1 MAAKKE
7 QSPTGKSP
15 RSLLGILIRGPLPGT
30 LALVGIFVGG
40 WWLIWQSIAPQL
52 LHSSRYQVRLEDVEI
67 TPLPKW
73 IHTDVRGEVFRN
85 LTFDSPAS
93 ILDDQLAQRF
103 HDALALHPWIAKVL
117 RVTKLPP
124 ARIKVELE
132 YRRPVCMVQVTGGLL
147 PVDVEGAF
155 LPTADFSPVEADT
168 YPVLVSVNSM
178 PVGTPGTLWGD
189 ARVVGG
195 AEIAATFGPAWNKLR
210 LRQIVPS
217 PRPVYGDQY
226 AFELVARSGTRVIWG
241 LPPSSDQAGGVPAAE
256 KVARLV
262 KYFDEHASLDG
273 PAGPHQLDIRSA
285 NSIVIGPLTA
295 AGPHEQTR

>member
-1 MAAKKE
+1 M
-7 QSPTGKSP
+7 
-15 RSLLGILIRGPLPGT
+15 
-30 LALVGIFVGG
+30 
-40 WWLIWQSIAPQL
+40 
-52 LHSSRYQVRLEDVEI
+52 EI

-85 LTFDSPAS
+85 LTFDGLPS

-103 HDALALHPWIAKVL
+103 HDALALHPWIAKVR

-155 LPTADFSPVEADT
+155 LPTADFSPVEADA
-168 YPVLVSVNSM
+168 YPVLINVDST
-178 PVGTPGTLWGD
+178 PVGAAGARWGD

-195 AEIAATFGPAWNKLR
+195 AEIAAAFGAAWNRLG

-217 PRPVYGDQY
+217 PRPGYGDQY
-226 AFELVARSGTRVIWG
+226 AFELAARSGTRIIWG
-241 LPPSSDQAGGVPAAE
+241 LPPSSDQAGSVPAAE

-262 KYFDEHASLDG
+262 KYFDEHGSLDG
-273 PAGPHQLDIRSA
+273 LAGAHQLDVRSP
-285 NSIVIGPLTA
+285 NSITTGPLTA
-295 AGPHEQTR
+295 VGLHEQTR